1 MFWNTVQVL
10 VLAFLTVFALHLLLQ
25 LVGQHI
31 GGVVHETFDSNGT
44 GTGTGHNGTGHT
56 GNTTNPVGGYVGRDV
71 EAEAEA
77 EAEEPARH
85 RTRRG
90 KRRASGSRASG
101 SPAVPPPPAA
111 PEYTSM
117 EDELKAWMRRET
129 TSWAGESA
137 PATGEA
143 AASAAVAGTAN
154 TSADGQSATSID
166 ALFASKQPELDAHID
181 DTTGTMPSQAV
192 QLQVATLPATRS
204 TSTKQAV
211 QAPGTGIP
219 TTACDGSGYTN
230 VMNADR
236 GMSGGLQAFDTA
248 MGSFAAF

>member
-1 MFWNTVQVL
+1 
-10 VLAFLTVFALHLLLQ
+10 
-25 LVGQHI
+25 
-31 GGVVHETFDSNGT
+31 
-44 GTGTGHNGTGHT
+44 
-56 GNTTNPVGGYVGRDV
+56 
-71 EAEAEA
+71 
-77 EAEEPARH
+77 
-85 RTRRG
+85 
-90 KRRASGSRASG
+90 
-101 SPAVPPPPAA
+101 
-111 PEYTSM
+111 M

-166 ALFASKQPELDAHID
+166 ALFASKQPEHDEPTDA
-181 DTTGTMPSQAV
+181 TSAMPSHAV
-192 QLQVATLPATRS
+192 QLQVATLPAKRS
-204 TSTKQAV
+204 TSTKQA